1 MDGCSGWEA
10 NHTTTAKRD
19 SQPKNIL
26 KATNISV
33 ASEILSGLKLGR
45 EKKYTYSLLCR
56 WFLSH
61 LLLASSYGGV
71 KPFFSSNLQ
80 GEPTAFRT
88 LHTSCF
94 QSVCWPFC
102 PTSPFCYM
110 SEEENS
116 QMITKPKGA
125 YSKWG
130 KNLKHER
137 KQWMKQAATK
147 VKFSIMVNKELGISV
162 LPRCK
167 DKRCLENTFFTPCY
181 CHSPNW
187 GQNSSLYLLPPIVL
201 LVKFILYQQ
210 GHSVAVQS
218 SGMAG
223 RLVSC

>member
-102 PTSPFCYM
+102 PVSILLYVRGREQPNDYETKRGLFEVGKKFKAWKKTMNEASCHK
-110 SEEENS
+110 SEIFHNGE
-116 QMITKPKGA
+116 
-125 YSKWG
+125 
-130 KNLKHER
+130 
-137 KQWMKQAATK
+137 
-147 VKFSIMVNKELGISV
+147 
-162 LPRCK
+162 
-167 DKRCLENTFFTPCY
+167 
-181 CHSPNW
+181 
-187 GQNSSLYLLPPIVL
+187 
-201 LVKFILYQQ
+201 
-210 GHSVAVQS
+210 
-218 SGMAG
+218 
-223 RLVSC
+223 